1 MALKDGV
8 HQAKPALLEP
18 IMTVE
23 IRVPEAYMGEVNRDL
38 NGRRGRVLGMDT
50 DGGVQIITAHVPA
63 GRAVQL
69 RDRAPLADPRPRHLQ
84 LDPRPLRRRARRTSP
99 TRSSRRIARSSRRAA
114 ATAATDD
121 PAIDEGADITD
132 GSTQELAAPDP
143 ALTETTA
150 PRGPLPT
157 PTRGAQR
164 LRVVLSLVV
173 VLAVAVVLIAI
184 RTRAVL
190 AQDLDP
196 DLVTV
201 PQAAELERLAGP
213 LRIGL
218 LAAIVM
224 ALWMWRVWS
233 RAVRANLAVLAGFGV
248 VDTTR
253 GDLLFAPAGMDG
265 EAAAWYHARAAS
277 GRRLARATLVLAVAA
292 LVVLVPSLVAWTLA
306 GSLAIVLVATAGA
319 ILGGV
324 LTVAAA
330 GLALG
335 LVDDVEH
342 RETVAIAA
350 VGRVA
355 VAGSGPSIPWGRPV
369 IAVLATLALAV
380 SIGSTERPGDG
391 RTCPTVDA
399 TCHVIT
405 VQRDQVAADPRGATL
420 EITYAVSPATGQKL
434 GTLLF
439 IDGGPGE
446 SGLLDANYFIDGLPD
461 QVRRQYDV
469 LAFDPRGTGRSELR
483 ECPRNLDQYFGKTD
497 EASSSFSADFARG
510 CAVEAGVDPAWLSTY
525 GSEHIAGDIEAI
537 RASLGIDRLAVYGV
551 SYGTVIAQRYAS
563 AHPDR
568 VSALILDGPV
578 DPAQGS
584 QADWVEADKAFE
596 ATLGRVFDA
605 CLADVDCRRDLPA
618 PRAALERLLDRASNG
633 GIETSFADISGHV
646 ESVTL
651 DLGSVTSAIDDALYD
666 PLGRS
671 LFLHALASDAVG
683 DDIPLGRLVAPAGHY
698 TDETPSSQFT
708 YYATLCADFAGDTS
722 TDAAGYIRDGKAA
735 GALAGT
741 LRSAYYSGLPCVDW
755 AGRTPGG
762 RRRRR

>member
-1 MALKDGV
+1 M
-8 HQAKPALLEP
+8 PP
-18 IMTVE
+18 
-23 IRVPEAYMGEVNRDL
+23 
-38 NGRRGRVLGMDT
+38 
-50 DGGVQIITAHVPA
+50 
-63 GRAVQL
+63 
-69 RDRAPLADPRPRHLQ
+69 
-84 LDPRPLRRRARRTSP
+84 P
-99 TRSSRRIARSSRRAA
+99 T
-114 ATAATDD
+114 
-121 PAIDEGADITD
+121 G
-132 GSTQELAAPDP
+132 
-143 ALTETTA
+143 
-150 PRGPLPT
+150 
-157 PTRGAQR
+157 GAQR

-173 VLAVAVVLIAI
+173 VLAVAVALLAV

-213 LRIGL
+213 IRIGL
-218 LAAIVM
+218 LAAIVV
-224 ALWMWRVWS
+224 ALWMWRRWS

-253 GDLLFAPAGMDG
+253 GDLLFAPSGMEGD
-265 EAAAWYHARAAS
+265 AAAWYHGTAAS
-277 GRRLARATLVLAVAA
+277 GRRLARAVLLLSIAA

-306 GSLAIVLVATAGA
+306 GSLAMVLAATAGA

-342 RETVAIAA
+342 RETVAIGA

-355 VAGSGPSIPWGRPV
+355 VAGTSPSIPWGRPV
-369 IAVLATLALAV
+369 IAVLATVALAV
-380 SIGSTERPGDG
+380 SIGSTERPGEG

-405 VQRDQVAADPRGATL
+405 VQRDQVAADPHGATL
-420 EITYAVSPATGQKL
+420 EITYAVSPATGPKR

-461 QVRRQYDV
+461 EVRRQYDV

-483 ECPRNLDQYFGKTD
+483 ECPTNLDRYFGKTD
-497 EASSSFSADFARG
+497 EAASSFSADFARG
-510 CAVEAGVDPAWLSTY
+510 CAVESGADPAWLETY
-525 GSEHIAGDIEAI
+525 GSDHIAGDIEAI

-568 VSALILDGPV
+568 VSALVLDGPV

-584 QADWVEADKAFE
+584 EAGWVEADKAFE

-605 CLADVDCRRDLPA
+605 CLADADCRRDLPD
-618 PRAALERLLDRASNG
+618 PRATLERLLDRASDG
-633 GIETSFADISGHV
+633 GIETSSDARSSRRS
-646 ESVTL
+646 SVA
-651 DLGSVTSAIDDALYD
+651 LGS
-666 PLGRS
+666 GR
-671 LFLHALASDAVG
+671 
-683 DDIPLGRLVAPAGHY
+683 
-698 TDETPSSQFT
+698 
-708 YYATLCADFAGDTS
+708 
-722 TDAAGYIRDGKAA
+722 
-735 GALAGT
+735 
-741 LRSAYYSGLPCVDW
+741 
-755 AGRTPGG
+755 
-762 RRRRR
+762 